1 MLKKILIIDDDADF
15 TEAVS
20 RVLQAKKYKTISA
33 SGGRQGFI
41 KAQEEGVSLI
51 LLDVMMTY
59 KTEGF
64 NIARQLK
71 QSSVTKDI
79 PIVLVTGIRKELN
92 LPFGFEED
100 DEFLPVETVLEKPLK
115 PKLLLQIVEKLF
127 KKTE

>member
-1 MLKKILIIDDDADF
+1 MKKILIIDDDADF

-41 KAQEEGVSLI
+41 KAQEKGVGLI

-64 NIARQLK
+64 NVARQLK
-71 QSSVTKDI
+71 QSSITKDI
-79 PIVLVTGIRKELN
+79 PVVLITGIRKELN

-115 PKLLLQIVEKLF
+115 PSSLLQIVKKLF

>member
-1 MLKKILIIDDDADF
+1 MKTILIIDDDADF

-41 KAQEEGVSLI
+41 KAQEKGVGLI

-64 NIARQLK
+64 NVARQLK
-71 QSSVTKDI
+71 QSSITKDI
-79 PIVLVTGIRKELN
+79 PVVLITGIRKELN

>member
-1 MLKKILIIDDDADF
+1 MKKILIIDDDADF

-41 KAQEEGVSLI
+41 KAQEKGVGLI

-64 NIARQLK
+64 NVARQLK
-71 QSSVTKDI
+71 QSSITKDI
-79 PIVLVTGIRKELN
+79 PVVLITGIRKELN

>member
-1 MLKKILIIDDDADF
+1 MKKILIIDDDADF

-41 KAQEEGVSLI
+41 KAQEKGVGLI

-64 NIARQLK
+64 NVARQLK
-71 QSSVTKDI
+71 QNSITKDI
-79 PIVLVTGIRKELN
+79 PVVLVTGIRKELN

-115 PKLLLQIVEKLF
+115 PSSLLQIVKKLF

>member
-1 MLKKILIIDDDADF
+1 LKKILIIDDDADF

-41 KAQEEGVSLI
+41 KAQEKGVGLI

-64 NIARQLK
+64 NVARQLK
-71 QSSVTKDI
+71 QSSITKDI
-79 PIVLVTGIRKELN
+79 PVVLITGIRKELN

>member
-1 MLKKILIIDDDADF
+1 MKKILIIDDDADF

-41 KAQEEGVSLI
+41 KAQEKGVSLI

-64 NIARQLK
+64 NVARQLK
-71 QSSVTKDI
+71 QSSITKDI
-79 PIVLVTGIRKELN
+79 PVVLITGIRKELN

-115 PKLLLQIVEKLF
+115 PSSLLQIVKKLF

>member
-1 MLKKILIIDDDADF
+1 LKTILIIDDDADF

-41 KAQEEGVSLI
+41 KAQEKGVGLI

-64 NIARQLK
+64 NVARQLK
-71 QSSVTKDI
+71 QSSITKDI
-79 PIVLVTGIRKELN
+79 PVVLITGIRKELN

>member
-1 MLKKILIIDDDADF
+1 MKTILIIDDDADF

-41 KAQEEGVSLI
+41 KAQEKGVGLI

-64 NIARQLK
+64 NVARQLK
-71 QSSVTKDI
+71 QSSITKDI
-79 PIVLVTGIRKELN
+79 PVVLVTGIRKELN

-115 PKLLLQIVEKLF
+115 PSSLLQIVKKLF

>member
-1 MLKKILIIDDDADF
+1 MKKILIIDDDADF

-41 KAQEEGVSLI
+41 KAQEKGVSLI

-71 QSSVTKDI
+71 QNNTTRDI
-79 PIVLVTGIRKELN
+79 PVVLITGIRKELN
-92 LPFGFEED
+92 LPFGFEAD

-115 PKLLLQIVEKLF
+115 PGFLLQIVEKLF
-127 KKTE
+127 KKTK